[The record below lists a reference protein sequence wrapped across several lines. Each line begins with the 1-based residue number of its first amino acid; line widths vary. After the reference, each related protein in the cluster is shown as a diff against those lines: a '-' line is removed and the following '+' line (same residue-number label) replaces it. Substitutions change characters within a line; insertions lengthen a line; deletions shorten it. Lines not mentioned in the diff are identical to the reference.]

1 VSAIFCSGNKETGR
15 LLAAKCLLS
24 WVHIKLDTSQAGYFS
39 SWALTKTKGVL
50 PTQEERLS
58 SL

>member
-1 VSAIFCSGNKETGR
+1 VSAIFCSGNKETGL
-15 LLAAKCLLS
+15 LLAAECLSS
-24 WVHIKLDTSQAGYFS
+24 WVLIKLGAYQAGYFS

-50 PTQEERLS
+50 PIQGERLS